1 MTTPVV
7 FAGAPPVIRAR
18 QLTKNFGETAAVSS
32 IDFDVRPRECFGLL
46 GPNGA
51 GKTTTVRMVHCFI
64 PPTSGLLEVLGFDVR
79 RQACQIKSRLG
90 VCPQENNLD
99 PDLNVWDNLR
109 VFARYFDITG
119 PDVEKRCEE
128 LLHFIGLYHR
138 RKAAIEELSGG
149 MKRRLMMV
157 RSLLNKPELLI
168 LDEPTTGLDPQARH
182 QIWETI
188 IQVKR
193 QGTSVVLTTHYM
205 DEAEHLCDRLLI
217 MDQGRI
223 VQEGS
228 PRELVARNVGRYVVE
243 VASGET
249 QVAGTLR
256 DLHLAFEASATHCY
270 VFTDDGVA
278 TYKLL
283 AARFGEECCL
293 LRMANLE
300 DVFLKVTGRD
310 LRD

>member
-7 FAGAPPVIRAR
+7 SAGAQPVIKAR
-18 QLTKNFGETAAVSS
+18 QLTKNFGETAAVSG
-32 IDFDVRPRECFGLL
+32 IDFDVRPHECFGLL

-51 GKTTTVRMVHCFI
+51 GKTTTVRMAHCFI
-64 PPTSGLLEVLGFDVR
+64 PPTAGLLEVLGFDVH
-79 RQACQIKSRLG
+79 RQARQIKARLG

-128 LLHFIGLYHR
+128 LLHFIGLYHK

-149 MKRRLMMV
+149 MKRRLMMI

-223 VQEGS
+223 IQEGS
-228 PRELVARNVGRYVVE
+228 PRQLLAKNVGRYVVE
-243 VASGET
+243 VASVEAPVVG
-249 QVAGTLR
+249 ALR
-256 DLHLAFEASATHCY
+256 DLRLAFEASATHCY
-270 VFTDDGVA
+270 VFTDDGVP

-283 AARFGEECCL
+283 VDRFGEERCL

-300 DVFLKVTGRD
+300 DVFLKVTGRN